1 MIAVAIDEDLEA
13 IRGHSEGITYP
24 VLMDPEH
31 NLTEL
36 YAISNVPTVVW
47 IDENGRIARPNASEF
62 GTDMFVEYTGRPR
75 EGHFNQLRA
84 WVRDDL
90 VPADADTEIEDL
102 SQDEIDAR
110 LHFKLAATARHSGD
124 DAGATR
130 HFAKAIELA
139 PFDFTISR
147 AAMPLQGEDPFGE
160 KFMALMQQWVD
171 EGAPFHGIVPPRS

>member
-1 MIAVAIDEDLEA
+1 MAIDENLEA
-13 IRGHSEGITYP
+13 IRDLSEGITYP

-31 NLTEL
+31 VLTEL

-62 GTDMFVEYTGRPR
+62 GTDMFVEHTGRPR

-84 WVRDDL
+84 WVRDGV
-90 VPADADTEIEDL
+90 VPADADTIVEDL
-102 SQDEIDAR
+102 SQTEIDAR
-110 LHFKLAATARHSGD
+110 LHFKLAVTARQGGD
-124 DAGATR
+124 EVGAAR

-147 AAMPLQGEDPFGE
+147 AAMPLQGEDPFGD
-160 KFMALMQQWVD
+160 KFRALMQQWID
-171 EGAPFHGIVPPRS
+171 EGAPFHGIAPVRS